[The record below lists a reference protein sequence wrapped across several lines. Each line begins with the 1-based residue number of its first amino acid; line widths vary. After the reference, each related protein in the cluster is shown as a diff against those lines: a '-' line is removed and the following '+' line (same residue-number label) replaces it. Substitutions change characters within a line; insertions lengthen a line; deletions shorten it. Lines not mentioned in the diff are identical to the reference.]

1 MTDVSAPRILCIGMP
16 VRDLTFR
23 IDAMPARGAKKRAE
37 HFAEICGGNAINA
50 AIGIARLGGRALLT
64 GPMGDRAEPAQH
76 TLLDQL
82 AREGIDATHLVA
94 MPGLTTP
101 VSAVMLDDSGERSI
115 VTFRDP
121 GLWQVRLPDAAT
133 LLPYCDAILIEN
145 RCAPFGVELCAAAR
159 SRCLAVVVDIDR
171 PMALSDPLLTV
182 ASHLVFSSDALR
194 ATASATSDAEALDKL
209 AALTPA
215 FLAGTRGP
223 HGTIWRDEAGRL
235 QETPSFAVQAVD
247 TLGAGDIFH
256 GAYVYSAM
264 ARPELPWRE
273 HFVFARAASAHA
285 IQHLGNEASLPGL
298 DDIARTQEAF
308 QEKLEKPLNL
318 LQTAPQKV
326 FNNIA

>member
-1 MTDVSAPRILCIGMP
+1 MIDPSPPRILCIGMP

-82 AREGIDATHLVA
+82 AREGIDASHLVA

-101 VSAVMLDDSGERSI
+101 VSAVMLDNSGERTI

-121 GLWQVRLPDAAT
+121 GLWQVKLPDAAT

-145 RCAPFGVELCAAAR
+145 RCAPFGIELCAAAR
-159 SRCLAVVVDIDR
+159 SRGLAVVVDIDR

-194 ATASATSDAEALDKL
+194 ATASAASDAEALDKL

-223 HGTIWRDEAGRL
+223 QGTIWRDEAGRL

-256 GAYVYSAM
+256 GA
-264 ARPELPWRE
+264 
-273 HFVFARAASAHA
+273 FALAITERQSINDALTFASAA
-285 IQHLGNEASLPGL
+285 AALKCTRFGGAFAAPVREEVEQLLRSG
-298 DDIARTQEAF
+298 ARQA
-308 QEKLEKPLNL
+308 
-318 LQTAPQKV
+318 
-326 FNNIA
+326 

>member
-23 IDAMPARGAKKRAE
+23 IDAMPVRGAKKRAE

-64 GPMGDRAEPAQH
+64 GPMGDRTEPAQH

-82 AREGIDATHLVA
+82 AREGIDAAHLVA

-101 VSAVMLDDSGERSI
+101 VSAVMLDEGGERTI

-121 GLWQVRLPDAAT
+121 GLWQVKLPDAAT
-133 LLPYCDAILIEN
+133 LLPHCDAILIEN
-145 RCAPFGVELCAAAR
+145 RCAPFGIELCAAAR
-159 SRCLAVVVDIDR
+159 SRGLAVVVDIDR
-171 PMALSDPLLTV
+171 PMALTDPLLTV

-194 ATASATSDAEALDKL
+194 ATASAASDAEALDKL

-256 GAYVYSAM
+256 GA
-264 ARPELPWRE
+264 
-273 HFVFARAASAHA
+273 FALAITERQSIADALTFASAA
-285 IQHLGNEASLPGL
+285 AALKCTRFGGAFAAPVREEVEQLLRSG
-298 DDIARTQEAF
+298 ARQA
-308 QEKLEKPLNL
+308 
-318 LQTAPQKV
+318 
-326 FNNIA
+326 

>member
-64 GPMGDRAEPAQH
+64 GPMGDRTEPAQH

-101 VSAVMLDDSGERSI
+101 VSAVMLDDSGERTI

-121 GLWQVRLPDAAT
+121 GLWQVKLPDAAT

-145 RCAPFGVELCAAAR
+145 RCAPFGLDLCIAAR
-159 SRCLAVVVDIDR
+159 QRGLMVVVDIDR
-171 PMALSDPLLTV
+171 PMALTDPLLTV

-194 ATASATSDAEALDKL
+194 ATASAASDAEALDKL

-256 GAYVYSAM
+256 GA
-264 ARPELPWRE
+264 
-273 HFVFARAASAHA
+273 FALAITERQSINDALTFASAAAALKCTRFGSAFAAPGREEVEQLLRSGARHA
-285 IQHLGNEASLPGL
+285 
-298 DDIARTQEAF
+298 
-308 QEKLEKPLNL
+308 
-318 LQTAPQKV
+318 
-326 FNNIA
+326 

>member
-23 IDAMPARGAKKRAE
+23 IDAMPVRGAKKRAE

-64 GPMGDRAEPAQH
+64 GPMGDRTEPAQH

-101 VSAVMLDDSGERSI
+101 VSAVMLDEGGERTI

-121 GLWQVRLPDAAT
+121 GLWQVTLPDPAT

-145 RCAPFGVELCAAAR
+145 RCAPFGIELCTAAR
-159 SRCLAVVVDIDR
+159 SRGLVVVVDIDR

-194 ATASATSDAEALDKL
+194 ATASAASDAEALGKL

-215 FLAGTRGP
+215 FLAGP

-256 GAYVYSAM
+256 GA
-264 ARPELPWRE
+264 
-273 HFVFARAASAHA
+273 FALAITERQAINDALTFASAA
-285 IQHLGNEASLPGL
+285 AALKCTRFGG
-298 DDIARTQEAF
+298 AF
-308 QEKLEKPLNL
+308 AAPRREEVEQL
-318 LQTAPQKV
+318 LRSGTRQA
-326 FNNIA
+326 